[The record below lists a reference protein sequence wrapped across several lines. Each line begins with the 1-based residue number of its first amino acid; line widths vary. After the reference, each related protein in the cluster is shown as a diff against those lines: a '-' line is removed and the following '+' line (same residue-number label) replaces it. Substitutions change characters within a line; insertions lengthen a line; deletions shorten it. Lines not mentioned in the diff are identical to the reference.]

1 MLKFYKTLLLNLLF
15 ITSCSIVSF
24 EELKIESNLKKNSI
38 YLNEES
44 FEIIF
49 SIPVKES
56 SLTEI
61 ISVYENSN
69 SIKYNLIYEDT
80 KIKITPFTNW
90 KKGSYYSIKLNGN
103 LLTSDNRIYE
113 VSKTYNFFYKT
124 DSTPF
129 LLTNFI
135 TPNKTDKSLYL
146 EFNKPINILQ
156 FEENFSITPFI
167 RIKKEYSNDNKTVKI
182 LPEDNWTANTLY
194 KFDVKKFLSE
204 DNYELF
210 TTYTQEFIPNLDIK
224 ILELKSIQGAEITDI
239 NTYDYK
245 IIENSFLQE
254 TNVLKN
260 IKINNALAF
269 DFNKDVSIE
278 SFKTNFSI
286 SPKTNGNFYKDNF
299 RIIFIPD
306 ENFNIQE
313 KYTIKIDENIKDTNG
328 IKLQKSIEFNFT
340 PENNFLKIEKININ
354 GLTNLDFFPETTDFN
369 NLNNIPTINISDLN
383 KSFIKIS
390 FSKPIDKS
398 NITNLEKLI
407 SIESFFPKNLNYPSL
422 EKISYLNDYEIIF
435 EFSNFSY
442 SDKNDDIYKLTINS
456 SPNNI
461 KSTENEYLEENVCAL
476 FISK

>member
-1 MLKFYKTLLLNLLF
+1 M
-15 ITSCSIVSF
+15 
-24 EELKIESNLKKNSI
+24 
-38 YLNEES
+38 
-44 FEIIF
+44 
-49 SIPVKES
+49 
-56 SLTEI
+56 
-61 ISVYENSN
+61 
-69 SIKYNLIYEDT
+69 
-80 KIKITPFTNW
+80 
-90 KKGSYYSIKLNGN
+90 
-103 LLTSDNRIYE
+103 
-113 VSKTYNFFYKT
+113 
-124 DSTPF
+124 
-129 LLTNFI
+129 
-135 TPNKTDKSLYL
+135 
-146 EFNKPINILQ
+146 
-156 FEENFSITPFI
+156 
-167 RIKKEYSNDNKTVKI
+167 
-182 LPEDNWTANTLY
+182 
-194 KFDVKKFLSE
+194 
-204 DNYELF
+204 
-210 TTYTQEFIPNLDIK
+210 
-224 ILELKSIQGAEITDI
+224 
-239 NTYDYK
+239 
-245 IIENSFLQE
+245 QE

-260 IKINNALAF
+260 IKINNALVF

-461 KSTENEYLEENVCAL
+461 KSTENEYLEENLCAL